1 METNKILSA
10 NLLDILFDGR
20 NKDYGAYELRKTYQK
35 RITKALFITTS
46 ISLLIFAGS
55 VLGKSLKQED
65 RNRVILTEINLS
77 SIPDEKE
84 PEPFPKQ
91 EKKPEQQ
98 QVKTIALTPPEI
110 KDDKNVQKP
119 PPSQDDLVNAKI
131 DIVTKDGR
139 DDDGLVDG
147 NVPGDDKGVIEKKR
161 NDESNEPWSGPVEIE
176 AKFVGNWKKFLERNL
191 NANIPDDNAAP
202 AGNYPI
208 DVQFVVDTNGIVSDI
223 KPLTNLGY
231 GMEQEAVRVLKKAT
245 KWEPAIQNG
254 RKVKAYRRQ
263 RIIFQVLGNE

>member
-1 METNKILSA
+1 METSKILSA
-10 NLLDILFDGR
+10 NLLDILFEGR
-20 NKDYGAYELRKTYQK
+20 NKDYGAYELRKTYPKQIK
-35 RITKALFITTS
+35 KALLVTGT
-46 ISLLIFAGS
+46 ISLLIFGS
-55 VLGKSLKQED
+55 LLARSSKPESKNPFVSITV
-65 RNRVILTEINLS
+65 NLTDIK
-77 SIPDEKE
+77 DEKE
-84 PEPFPKQ
+84 PDIPKP
-91 EKKPEQQ
+91 KKPEVEPVRTEQFTNKIEIKPDNEVQQ
-98 QVKTIALTPPEI
+98 TPPT
-110 KDDKNVQKP
+110 
-119 PPSQDDLVNAKI
+119 QDDLKIADIGDQKI
-131 DIVTKDGR
+131 DGVDPDGVSHPKE
-139 DDDGLVDG
+139 LES
-147 NVPGDDKGVIEKKR
+147 KGVIEIRKEE
-161 NDESNEPWSGPVEIE
+161 ESGIVDFVEIE
-176 AKFVGNWKKFLERNL
+176 AKFTGDWKKFLERNL